1 MRGSLR
7 PGLAQGN
14 TGASVLCSAILRP
27 PSCPAFPRPGFAARA
42 PRGLMHQGRIG
53 TMRALTPGA
62 LAHARQVSPLSRLAV
77 RTSHPQTRGAPRHP
91 FSSPQGTRWTL
102 RPRLRHHC
110 AGSPLH
116 AAETG
121 SSSCGLPVRLRL
133 LPTPPRGDAVTF
145 GYMCRDRSHGL
156 DLHLPDKSD
165 ITVARNGRAD
175 QIETA
180 DVLKVLAPIW
190 LTKVKWPGASG
201 SASAPC
207 STGEPRSPPTLS
219 TACSSPSPAPN
230 CTHPAGASALILYI
244 VDRVG

>member
-1 MRGSLR
+1 MPDAVTSAATMHSGGSEALTHDQTHGVTMRGSLR
-7 PGLAQGN
+7 PELAQGN
-14 TGASVLCSAILRP
+14 AGAAVLGSAILRP
-27 PSCPAFPRPGFAARA
+27 PSCPAFPRGGFASH
-42 PRGLMHQGRIG
+42 PSLGLVHQGRCG

-62 LAHARQVSPLSRLAV
+62 LAHARQVSPLRRSAF

-102 RPRLRHHC
+102 RPRLRHDC

-165 ITVARNGRAD
+165 ITVARNAAIALLR
-175 QIETA
+175 
-180 DVLKVLAPIW
+180 
-190 LTKVKWPGASG
+190 
-201 SASAPC
+201 
-207 STGEPRSPPTLS
+207 PTLG
-219 TACSSPSPAPN
+219 P
-230 CTHPAGASALILYI
+230 
-244 VDRVG
+244 